1 LNQPIKVLIVE
12 QRDSQPFLALRVNS
26 KHARCL
32 TRQSVESEQD
42 LRKAAQEFDPDL
54 VFCADE
60 MLRGSREAAL
70 DLLQLLSLQAAKLLI
85 VEVADGSALR
95 TESMMRDELPRV
107 HDVAPAGPTPAVGT
121 TREHA
126 EPAPPWPTPL
136 PAILDSN
143 WDAVVLGDAAG
154 WITHANSRACQLL
167 AESAGRHLGT
177 LLGAE
182 YDFASKGRQLH
193 RLGFFDAVTALPTP
207 VHTSDLTVRILA
219 RARAREP
226 HAALPVAA
234 MDLSGLRLMTEAHGH
249 AMSDTVLENIAG
261 ELRSGAVGCGMIAR
275 IGPDDII
282 VVLPDPSDPADAT
295 VNVRREGRLTAA
307 PAVAVKRP
315 VEASVGPVET
325 SARPLEASVR
335 PAAQPANRAP
345 LETQASTIGAGLL
358 NALSRQAIGVHYQ
371 PQYDLKTGRGC
382 GLQALARWVL
392 TNGDVIAPAV
402 FIPVV
407 ERAGM
412 IDTLGAHML
421 KSACDRA
428 AAWRGREMEGLTV
441 SACVSNL
448 QITRSF
454 TAALA
459 DILKA
464 SGVAASR
471 LELEIAETALAANR
485 EATIRCLQQ
494 WKQMGVRIAM
504 NISGDDGSS
513 LGCLAKIPVDRLKLD
528 RSLIHRMTQNQD
540 DAGMV
545 KALIT
550 LGAVHEIPVIA
561 QGVETEEQLYMLLQL
576 GCPQAQGFLLA
587 RPMSGV
593 HALIALRKPWG
604 NLAKSLARPNPSIA
618 AERATR

>member
-1 LNQPIKVLIVE
+1 M
-12 QRDSQPFLALRVNS
+12 
-26 KHARCL
+26 
-32 TRQSVESEQD
+32 ESEQE
-42 LRKAAQEFDPDL
+42 LRKAAQEFDPDI

-60 MLRGSREAAL
+60 MLPGSREAAL
-70 DLLQLLSLQAAKLLI
+70 DLLQLLSLQADKLLVAEI
-85 VEVADGSALR
+85 GVGSSAPGGGCSPVAAQASAAGPAPADGA
-95 TESMMRDELPRV
+95 
-107 HDVAPAGPTPAVGT
+107 A
-121 TREHA
+121 REHA

-136 PAILDSN
+136 PSILASN
-143 WDAVVLGDAAG
+143 SDAVVFGDSAG
-154 WITHANSRACQLL
+154 WITYANSKACELL

-182 YDFASKGRQLH
+182 YDFASKGRRLH

-207 VHTSDLTVRILA
+207 LHTSDLTVRVLA
-219 RARAREP
+219 RARAREQ

-234 MDLSGLRLMTEAHGH
+234 MDLSGLRLMTEARGH
-249 AMSDTVLENIAG
+249 AAGDMVLDIITG
-261 ELRSGAVGCGMIAR
+261 ELQSGAVGCGMVAR
-275 IGPDDII
+275 IGPDDIV
-282 VVLPDPSDPADAT
+282 VVLPDPSDPADAA
-295 VNVRREGRLTAA
+295 VNVRGEGRLTARSA
-307 PAVAVKRP
+307 AAEERPAATEERP
-315 VEASVGPVET
+315 AAAEE
-325 SARPLEASVR
+325 R
-335 PAAQPANRAP
+335 PAAQSANPAPPAP
-345 LETQASTIGAGLL
+345 QAPPIDAGLE
-358 NALSRQAIGVHYQ
+358 NALSRQSIGVHYQ
-371 PQYDLKTGRGC
+371 PQYELKTGRGC

-402 FIPVV
+402 FIPIA

-412 IDTLGAHML
+412 IGTLGAQIL

-428 AAWRGREMEGLTV
+428 AAWRGREMEGWTV
-441 SACVSNL
+441 SVSVSNL

-459 DILKA
+459 DILRA

-471 LELEIAETALAANR
+471 LELEIAETAIGTNR

-504 NISGDDGSS
+504 TISGNDGSS
-513 LGCLAKIPVDRLKLD
+513 LCCLAKIPVDRLKLD
-528 RSLIHRMTQNQD
+528 RSLIHGMTQDQD

-545 KALIT
+545 KSLIT

-561 QGVETEEQLYMLLQL
+561 QGVETEAQLYMLLQF
-576 GCPQAQGFLLA
+576 GCPQAQGFVFA

-604 NLAKSLARPNPSIA
+604 NLARSLARPKPA
-618 AERATR
+618 AGSERVSR

>member
-1 LNQPIKVLIVE
+1 LNQPVKVLVVE
-12 QRDSQPFLALRVNS
+12 HRDPERSLARRVKP
-26 KHARCL
+26 KHARNL
-32 TRQSVESEQD
+32 TCQSVESEQD
-42 LRKAAQEFDPDL
+42 LRKAAQEFDPDI

-60 MLRGSREAAL
+60 MLPGSREAAL
-70 DLLQLLSLQAAKLLI
+70 DLLQLLSLQAAQLL
-85 VEVADGSALR
+85 VAEIGDASAPGGGCPPVTR
-95 TESMMRDELPRV
+95 AAQAS
-107 HDVAPAGPTPAVGT
+107 PAGAAPPDGAA
-121 TREHA
+121 REHA

-136 PAILDSN
+136 PSILESN
-143 WDAVVLGDAAG
+143 WDAVVLGDSAG
-154 WITHANSRACQLL
+154 WITHANSKACELL

-182 YDFASKGRQLH
+182 YDFASKGRRLH

-207 VHTSDLTVRILA
+207 VHTSDLAVRVLV
-219 RARAREP
+219 RARAREQ

-234 MDLSGLRLMTEAHGH
+234 MDLSGLRLMTEARGH
-249 AMSDTVLENIAG
+249 AVGDTVLDIITG
-261 ELRSGAVGCGMIAR
+261 ELQSGAVGCGMVAR

-282 VVLPDPSDPADAT
+282 VVLPDPSDPADAA
-295 VNVRREGRLTAA
+295 VNVRGEGRLTARLA
-307 PAVAVKRP
+307 
-315 VEASVGPVET
+315 ESE
-325 SARPLEASVR
+325 ER
-335 PAAQPANRAP
+335 PAAPLANAAP
-345 LETQASTIGAGLL
+345 PPPQGPPIHAGLE
-358 NALSRQAIGVHYQ
+358 NALSRQSIGVHYQ
-371 PQYDLKTGRGC
+371 PQYELKTGRGC

-402 FIPVV
+402 FIPVA

-412 IDTLGAHML
+412 IGTLGAQIL

-441 SACVSNL
+441 SVSVSNL

-471 LELEIAETALAANR
+471 LELEIAETALGTNR

-504 NISGDDGSS
+504 TISGNDGSS
-513 LGCLAKIPVDRLKLD
+513 LCCLARIPVDRLKLD
-528 RSLIHRMTQNQD
+528 RSLIHGMTQNQD

-545 KALIT
+545 KSLIT
-550 LGAVHEIPVIA
+550 LGAVHEIAVIA
-561 QGVETEEQLYMLLQL
+561 QGVETEAQFQMLLQF
-576 GCPQAQGFLLA
+576 GCPQAQGFVFA

-604 NLAKSLARPNPSIA
+604 NLSKSVARPKPA
-618 AERATR
+618 ASSERLSR